1 MIVDVAVF
9 ILLLYFGFGTVY
21 LFVLAVFSLLREKS
35 FQPQINKLN
44 RFAVLIPNYKENRI
58 ILDVAHSALN
68 HDYPRGYFD
77 VYVIADGVAPETIA
91 KLKNTGC
98 NVLEVQFENS
108 TKARSL
114 NSALSSIEQGKYDYT
129 VVLDVDNIMQ
139 PGFLHQMN
147 LVHNSGYKVVQGHR
161 TAKNI
166 NTNTAYLDALSE
178 ESANSLIRRGIFRLG
193 GSAMI
198 IGSAFSIEWN
208 LFRRLMSD
216 ILDVA
221 GEDRELEI
229 RILAERIKIAY
240 CSTAVVLD
248 EKVENWGNYTRQRS
262 RWAAAHL
269 DFVLKYFTKGFVQ
282 LFKGNLDYFN
292 KVLHSLIPPRIIL
305 LGALSVF
312 FILSLFISDFP
323 FSEWWISVFVLYIA
337 TLMLSIPK
345 RFYTKRMFAALLELP
360 KMLLLML
367 LSWIKARGQRNRFV
381 STPHTYTGE
390 KN

>member
-1 MIVDVAVF
+1 VDVAIF
-9 ILLLYFGFGTVY
+9 ILLLYFGFATVY
-21 LFVLAVFSLLREKS
+21 LFALAVFSLLPEKKY
-35 FQPQINKLN
+35 QPKTNKLN
-44 RFAVLIPNYKENRI
+44 RYAVLIPDYRENKI
-58 ILDVAHSALN
+58 ILDVARSALS
-68 HDYPRGYFD
+68 HDYLDDFFD
-77 VYVIADGVAPETIA
+77 VYVIADGVKPETVAI
-91 KLKNTGC
+91 LEEYGC

-108 TKARSL
+108 TKAKSL
-114 NSALSSIEQGKYDYT
+114 NAALNAIEEDKYDYA

-139 PGFLHQMN
+139 PGFLNQVN
-147 LVHNSGYKVVQGHR
+147 IVHNSGYKVVQGHR

-198 IGSAFSIEWN
+198 IGSAFSIEWK
-208 LFRRLMSD
+208 LFKRLMSD
-216 ILDVA
+216 IQDVA

-229 RILAERIKIAY
+229 RILQERIKIAY
-240 CSTAVVLD
+240 SSSAVVLD

-269 DFVLKYFTKGFVQ
+269 DFVLKYFAKGFAQ
-282 LFKGNLDYFN
+282 FFKGNFDYFN
-292 KVLHSLIPPRIIL
+292 KVLHSLVPPRIIL
-305 LGALSVF
+305 LAALMVF
-312 FILSLFISDFP
+312 FILSLTISHFP
-323 FSEWWISVFVLYIA
+323 FSEWWISLFLLYIV

-345 RFYTKRMFAALLELP
+345 RFYTKRMLVALLELP
-360 KMLLLML
+360 KMLLLMVI
-367 LSWIKARGQRNRFV
+367 SWCKAKGQRDKFV

>member
-1 MIVDVAVF
+1 M
-9 ILLLYFGFGTVY
+9 
-21 LFVLAVFSLLREKS
+21 LAIFSLIPEKK
-35 FQPQINKLN
+35 FQPKTNKLN
-44 RFAVLIPNYKENRI
+44 RYAILIPNYRENRI
-58 ILDVAHSALN
+58 ILDVARSALN
-68 HDYPRGYFD
+68 HDYPKDYYD
-77 VYVIADGVAPETIA
+77 VYVIADGVASETIA
-91 KLKNTGC
+91 KLKEMGC

-108 TKARSL
+108 TKAKSL
-114 NSALSSIEQGKYDYT
+114 NSALNSIESGKYDYA

-139 PGFLHQMN
+139 PGFLYQMN

-216 ILDVA
+216 IQDVA

-240 CSTAVVLD
+240 CSAAVVLD

-269 DFVLKYFTKGFVQ
+269 DFVLKYFSKGFVQ

-305 LGALSVF
+305 LGALSVI
-312 FILSLFISDFP
+312 FILSFFISGFP
-323 FSEWWISVFVLYIA
+323 FFEWWVSIFVLYIA

-345 RFYTKRMFAALLELP
+345 RYYTKRMFVALLELP

-367 LSWIKARGQRNRFV
+367 LSWIKARGQRNKFV